1 MMRDLL
7 LDAANRATR
16 YLEELDSRPVFPTQ
30 AAVADMVSL
39 AGPLADQ
46 PTDPGEVLAL
56 LDAAGSPATVATAG
70 RRYFG
75 FVVGGSL
82 PAALAANW
90 LAAAWDQ
97 PASMRISSPVGA
109 KLEEIALGWMI
120 DLLGLPTGTG
130 AGFVTGATMANF
142 AGLAA
147 ARHRVMAAAGWD
159 VEADGLIGAP
169 PIRVVVGDEAH
180 ATLFKALGLLGL
192 GRATVER
199 VAVDGQGRM
208 RPDALPLLDER
219 TILCLQAGNVNT
231 GASDPFPSL
240 IGAARQAGSWVHVDG
255 AFGLWAAASP
265 TEAIQVQGIGAADS
279 WATDAHKWL
288 NVPYDC
294 GLVFVRNPDDLE
306 ASFSTEASY
315 LIQEAPREPM
325 RFTPESSR
333 RARGIEVWAA
343 LVSLGRTGLAD
354 LIARCCRHARRFAEG
369 LSEAGFEILNEVS
382 LNQVLVSFGDDART
396 DEVVA
401 AVQAEGTCWA
411 GWTTWHGRRA
421 MRISVSSWATTD
433 EDVER
438 SIEAM
443 IRVARSEVVST

>member
-1 MMRDLL
+1 MRDLL
-7 LDAANRATR
+7 LDAADRANR
-16 YLEELDSRPVFPTQ
+16 YLEGLDSRSVFPNRD
-30 AAVADMVSL
+30 AIAGMGSL
-39 AGPLADQ
+39 AGPLADE
-46 PTDPGEVLAL
+46 PIDPGEVLAL

-97 PASMRISSPVGA
+97 PASMRISSPIGA

-147 ARHRVMAAAGWD
+147 ARHRVMAAVGWD

-180 ATLFKALGLLGL
+180 ATVFKALGLLGL

-208 RPDALPLLDER
+208 RPDGLPLLDER

-240 IGAARQAGSWVHVDG
+240 IGAARQGGSWVHVDG

-265 TEAIQVQGIGAADS
+265 TTAIQVQGIGAADS

-343 LVSLGRTGLAD
+343 LVSLGKNGLAE

-369 LSEAGFEILNEVS
+369 LSGAGFEILNEVS
-382 LNQVLVSFGDDART
+382 LNQVLVSFGDDSRT

-438 SIEAM
+438 SIEAI
-443 IRVARSEVVST
+443 IRVAKN

>member
-1 MMRDLL
+1 MRDLL
-7 LDAANRATR
+7 LDAANRANR
-16 YLEELDSRPVFPTQ
+16 YLEGLDSRPVFPTPD
-30 AAVADMVSL
+30 ALAGMDPL
-39 AGPLADQ
+39 AGPLADE

-82 PAALAANW
+82 PAALAASW

-97 PASMRISSPVGA
+97 PASMRISSPIGA
-109 KLEEIALGWMI
+109 KLEEIALGWI
-120 DLLGLPTGTG
+120 VDLLGLPTGTG

-219 TILCLQAGNVNT
+219 TILCLQSGNVNT
-231 GASDPFPSL
+231 GASDPFPPL

-294 GLVFVRNPDDLE
+294 GLVFARNPDDLE

-315 LIQEAPREPM
+315 LIQDAPREPM

-343 LVSLGRTGLAD
+343 LASLGRKGLAD
-354 LIARCCRHARRFAEG
+354 LVARCCRHARRFADG
-369 LSEAGFEILNEVS
+369 LSGAGFEILNEIS

-396 DEVVA
+396 DQVVA

-438 SIEAM
+438 SIDA
-443 IRVARSEVVST
+443 IVRVAGS

>member
-1 MMRDLL
+1 
-7 LDAANRATR
+7 
-16 YLEELDSRPVFPTQ
+16 
-30 AAVADMVSL
+30 
-39 AGPLADQ
+39 
-46 PTDPGEVLAL
+46 
-56 LDAAGSPATVATAG
+56 
-70 RRYFG
+70 
-75 FVVGGSL
+75 
-82 PAALAANW
+82 
-90 LAAAWDQ
+90 
-97 PASMRISSPVGA
+97 MRISSPIGA
-109 KLEEIALGWMI
+109 KLEEIALGWMV
-120 DLLGLPTGTG
+120 DLFGLPAGTG

-169 PIRVVVGDEAH
+169 PIRVVVGEEAH

-231 GASDPFPSL
+231 GASDPFPPL

-294 GLVFVRNPDDLE
+294 GLVFARNPDDLE

-315 LIQEAPREPM
+315 LIQDAPREPM
-325 RFTPESSR
+325 RYTPESSR

-343 LVSLGRTGLAD
+343 LASLGKNGLAEMV
-354 LIARCCRHARRFAEG
+354 ARCCRHARRFAEG
-369 LSEAGFEILNEVS
+369 LSEAGFEILNEIS
-382 LNQVLVSFGDDART
+382 LNQVLVSFGDDACT
-396 DEVVA
+396 DEVIA

-411 GWTTWHGRRA
+411 GWTTWRGRRA

-438 SIEAM
+438 SIDA
-443 IRVARSEVVST
+443 IVRVAGS

>member
-1 MMRDLL
+1 MRDLL
-7 LDAANRATR
+7 LDAANRANR
-16 YLEELDSRPVFPTQ
+16 YIEGLDSRPAFPTPD
-30 AAVADMVSL
+30 ALAGMGSL
-39 AGPLADQ
+39 AGPLADE

-82 PAALAANW
+82 PAALAASW

-97 PASMRISSPVGA
+97 PASMRISSPIGA
-109 KLEEIALGWMI
+109 KLEEIALGWMV

-169 PIRVVVGDEAH
+169 PLRVVVGDEAH

-231 GASDPFPSL
+231 GASDPFPPL

-265 TEAIQVQGIGAADS
+265 TEAVQVQGVGAADS

-294 GLVFVRNPDDLE
+294 GLVFARNPDDLE

-315 LIQEAPREPM
+315 LIQDAPREPM

-343 LVSLGRTGLAD
+343 LASLGRKGLAD
-354 LIARCCRHARRFAEG
+354 LVARCCRHARRFAEG
-369 LSEAGFEILNEVS
+369 LSGAGFEILNEVA

-438 SIEAM
+438 SIDA
-443 IRVARSEVVST
+443 IVRVAGS